1 MLQRPSSTPRKSVTV
16 VKAAVKMGYLDPT
29 LFANSI
35 AAAKCKV
42 PGLVDTYIN
51 SQDLGL
57 ECEGPWAKLRS
68 LIYMIKI
75 LECVQPTNN

>member
-1 MLQRPSSTPRKSVTV
+1 
-16 VKAAVKMGYLDPT
+16 MGYLDPT

-42 PGLVDTYIN
+42 PGLVDAYIN

-57 ECEGPWAKLRS
+57 ECDGPWAKLRS

>member
-1 MLQRPSSTPRKSVTV
+1 MLLRLSSTPRKSVTV
-16 VKAAVKMGYLDPT
+16 VKAAVNMGYLDPT
-29 LFANSI
+29 LLSNSI
-35 AAAKCKV
+35 AAAKCTV
-42 PGLVDTYIN
+42 PVIVDAYIN

-57 ECEGPWAKLRS
+57 ECEGPWAKLKS